1 MRGKSYSRK
10 SKINSD
16 KAKVIA
22 SFLKRTYKEGSG
34 LKFRT
39 NFELVV
45 AVVLS
50 AQCTDNLVNKV
61 TPKLFSLVTN
71 FEELTKISTK
81 KLESLIRKV
90 NYFKT
95 KAKNLKAL
103 AKRICDEYGGQV
115 PLDFSNLI
123 CLPGIGR
130 KTANVILAENGIA
143 SFPVD
148 THVQRV
154 AKRLGLVEETA
165 KINEVEQRLKKIFPE
180 KDWIDLHHGFIW
192 HGRLICKAKNPKCN
206 DCKLSEVCCKVNVK
220 NS

>member
-1 MRGKSYSRK
+1 MRGEGYSRE

-61 TPKLFSLVTN
+61 TPRLFSLVTN
-71 FEELTKISTK
+71 FEELNKISTK
-81 KLESLIRKV
+81 KLESLTRKV

-103 AKRICDEYGGQV
+103 AKKICEEYGGQV
-115 PLDFSNLI
+115 PLDFAHLTR
-123 CLPGIGR
+123 LPGIGR

-148 THVQRV
+148 THVHRV
-154 AKRLGLVEETA
+154 AKRLGLVDETA
-165 KINEVEQRLKKIFPE
+165 KVPEVEEALKKIFPKE
-180 KDWIDLHHGFIW
+180 DWIVLHHGFIW
-192 HGRLICKAKNPKCN
+192 HGRLICKAKNPKCHG
-206 DCKLSEVCCKVNVK
+206 CELFEVCSKVNVK

>member
-1 MRGKSYSRK
+1 MRGEGYSRE

-61 TPKLFSLVTN
+61 TPRLFSLVTN
-71 FEELTKISTK
+71 FEELNKISTK

-103 AKRICDEYGGQV
+103 AKKICEEYGGQV
-115 PLDFSNLI
+115 PLDFAHLTR
-123 CLPGIGR
+123 LPGIGR

-148 THVQRV
+148 THVHRV
-154 AKRLGLVEETA
+154 AKRLGLVDETA
-165 KINEVEQRLKKIFPE
+165 KVPEVEEALKKIFPKE
-180 KDWIDLHHGFIW
+180 DWIVLHHGFIW
-192 HGRLICKAKNPKCN
+192 HGRLICKAKNPKCHG
-206 DCKLSEVCCKVNVK
+206 CELFEVCSKVNVK